1 MRRLLAVIVISS
13 LIIGIPTAFS
23 AAPKVGGACT
33 KINQFQEM
41 GSVLLV
47 CATTKGKKVWRKAT
61 SAEKSLYL
69 SEKFRLAAAEA
80 QKIIDQSNAEAARTI
95 LEAKAA
101 ADAVTKAAADKAAAD
116 KAAADKAAADAVT
129 KAAADKAAA
138 DAVTK
143 AAADKAAAD
152 KAAAAAAA
160 KAAAKVLAPIFVGL
174 PTQMDVDKK
183 YSFTIRGVAQENC
196 SITINYTNG
205 KSQELKFSMNSNGTA
220 SLSITPGGIA
230 GSLGMT
236 VTCQKSGTSSVNVP
250 VTSATTVVPKTPV
263 VPSPTPSGPV
273 RRIPKICIEGD
284 IPAELFKIGCQD
296 TYPFWSIDLCFNRL
310 TGLAFSIY
318 LDNYT
323 GTRIPSF
330 STGLRMQSSGT
341 DSPRLCPDPNKPLFF
356 ALGDQIPTQVVDSSN
371 FKANYR
377 LVFSYILGGAV
388 RRSEFQ
394 FTVIRS

>member
-101 ADAVTKAAADKAAAD
+101 ADAATKAAADKAAAD
-116 KAAADKAAADAVT
+116 KAVADKAAADA
-129 KAAADKAAA
+129 A
-138 DAVTK
+138 TK

-160 KAAAKVLAPIFVGL
+160 AAADKAAAQFLAPIFEGL

-230 GSLGMT
+230 GSLGMK

>member
-1 MRRLLAVIVISS
+1 
-13 LIIGIPTAFS
+13 
-23 AAPKVGGACT
+23 
-33 KINQFQEM
+33 
-41 GSVLLV
+41 
-47 CATTKGKKVWRKAT
+47 
-61 SAEKSLYL
+61 
-69 SEKFRLAAAEA
+69 
-80 QKIIDQSNAEAARTI
+80 
-95 LEAKAA
+95 
-101 ADAVTKAAADKAAAD
+101 
-116 KAAADKAAADAVT
+116 
-129 KAAADKAAA
+129 
-138 DAVTK
+138 
-143 AAADKAAAD
+143 
-152 KAAAAAAA
+152 
-160 KAAAKVLAPIFVGL
+160 
-174 PTQMDVDKK
+174 MDVDKK